1 MMKTILFDLDG
12 TLIQTPKIILDAFK
26 QTFIKYFPDVV
37 LEETE
42 LSNFLGQTL
51 WKTFGAYSDDQQII
65 DAMVTYYRQIS
76 NEMIEMGVIAYP
88 NAKQTI
94 KYLKKQGC
102 KIGIVT
108 SKMKEVATYHLKLTD
123 LYDDID
129 GIIGYEDVI
138 NHKPDPEPIYKA
150 LALFDAKKEETIYV
164 GDHEN
169 DIKAAKK
176 AGIESCAV
184 TYSIRLKEM
193 LFEQPE
199 YVIDD
204 LKNLE
209 DLV

>member
-1 MMKTILFDLDG
+1 MKTILFDLDG

-26 QTFIKYFPDVV
+26 LTFKTYLPDVD
-37 LEETE
+37 LNDSE

-51 WKTFGAYSDDQQII
+51 WQTFGYYTDDEKLVDEMINAYRK
-65 DAMVTYYRQIS
+65 TS
-76 NEMIEMGVIAYP
+76 NEMIEMGLMPYP

-94 KYLKKQGC
+94 EYLKKQGC

-108 SKMKEVATYHLKLTD
+108 SKMKDVASYHLKLTNLFED
-123 LYDDID
+123 VDV
-129 GIIGYEDVI
+129 IIGYEDAE
-138 NHKPDPEPIYKA
+138 NHKPHPDPILKA
-150 LALFDAKKEETIYV
+150 LALLDAKKADTIYI

-184 TYSIRLKEM
+184 TYSLRLKEM
-193 LFEQPE
+193 LAEQPE

-204 LKNLE
+204 LSNLE
-209 DLV
+209 DIV

>member
-1 MMKTILFDLDG
+1 MKTILFDLDG

-26 QTFIKYFPDVV
+26 LTFNKYVPNVS
-37 LEETE
+37 LSESE

-51 WKTFGAYSDDQQII
+51 WKTFGTYIDDQHII
-65 DAMVTYYRQIS
+65 EDMVTYYRRIS
-76 NEMIEMGVIAYP
+76 NEMIEMGLSAYP

-102 KIGIVT
+102 KIGVVT
-108 SKMKEVATYHLKLTD
+108 SKMKEVAKEHLKMTG
-123 LYDDID
+123 LYDEID

-150 LALFDAKKEETIYV
+150 LELFNAKKEDAIYI

-184 TYSIRLKEM
+184 TYSTRLKEM
-193 LFEQPE
+193 LLEQPD

-209 DLV
+209 DLI

>member
-1 MMKTILFDLDG
+1 MKTILFDLDG

-26 QTFIKYFPDVV
+26 LTFKTYLPDVD
-37 LEETE
+37 LNDSE

-51 WKTFGAYSDDQQII
+51 WQTFGYYTDDEKLVDEMIKAYRK
-65 DAMVTYYRQIS
+65 TS
-76 NEMIEMGVIAYP
+76 NEMIEMGLMPYP

-94 KYLKKQGC
+94 EYLKKQGC

-108 SKMKEVATYHLKLTD
+108 SKMKDVASYHLKLTNLFED
-123 LYDDID
+123 VDV
-129 GIIGYEDVI
+129 IIGYEDAE
-138 NHKPDPEPIYKA
+138 NHKPHPDPILKA
-150 LALFDAKKEETIYV
+150 LALLDAKKADTIYI

-184 TYSIRLKEM
+184 TYSLRLKEM
-193 LFEQPE
+193 LAEQPE

-204 LKNLE
+204 LSNLE
-209 DLV
+209 DIV

>member
-1 MMKTILFDLDG
+1 MKTILFDLDG

-26 QTFIKYFPDVV
+26 LTFNKFVPNVD
-37 LEETE
+37 LNESE

-51 WKTFGAYSDDQQII
+51 WKTFGTYTEDQKII
-65 DAMVTYYRQIS
+65 EDMVTYYRQIS
-76 NEMIEMGVIAYP
+76 NDMIEMGLSPYP

-108 SKMKEVATYHLKLTD
+108 SKMKEVAKYHLKLTD

-129 GIIGYEDVI
+129 GIIGYEDVM

-150 LALFDAKKEETIYV
+150 LELFDAKKEDAIYI

-193 LFEQPE
+193 LLEQPE

-209 DLV
+209 DLI